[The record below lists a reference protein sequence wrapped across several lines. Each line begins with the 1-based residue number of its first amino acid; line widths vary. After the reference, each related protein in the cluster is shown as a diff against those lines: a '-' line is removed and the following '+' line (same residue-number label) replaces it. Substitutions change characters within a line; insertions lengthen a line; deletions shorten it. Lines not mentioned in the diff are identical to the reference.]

1 MGFQPGTAEIFG
13 IILVISVLA
22 IIFWAF
28 ASTWKKRGEKIRT
41 LREELEKL
49 KSKSEGSKG

>member
-1 MGFQPGTAEIFG
+1 MIMGSWHPGTAEILG
-13 IILVISVLA
+13 IILVICVLV

-28 ASTWKKRGEKIRT
+28 ASIWK
-41 LREELEKL
+41 KL